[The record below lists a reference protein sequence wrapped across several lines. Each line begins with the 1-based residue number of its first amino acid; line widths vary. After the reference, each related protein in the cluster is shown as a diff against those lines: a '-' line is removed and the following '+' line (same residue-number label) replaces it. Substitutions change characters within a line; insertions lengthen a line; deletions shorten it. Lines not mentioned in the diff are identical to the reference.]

1 MAISALDKELLGY
14 FTRLNELQ
22 KRSLVEMIKTFI
34 KSGYELDKRVSIEQY
49 NQELDDAMKRISL
62 GEFTSLEELEKEIG
76 SW

>member
-14 FTRLNELQ
+14 FTRLNEPQ

-62 GEFTSLEELEKEIG
+62 GEFTSLEELEKEMG